1 MSIKIAVVLQQGDRS
16 TRKPWRF
23 NPSDISTYRLSD
35 VEEDILKLFP
45 DVAKRDSRL
54 TFQYKD
60 SLIGDIQVESDRDL
74 QVHEIMRV
82 RISFLL
88 N

>member
-1 MSIKIAVVLQQGDRS
+1 MSIKIVVVLQQGDKS

-23 NPSDISTYRLSD
+23 NSSDISTYRLAD

-60 SLIGDIQVESDRDL
+60 SLIGDIELESDRDL
-74 QVHEIMRV
+74 QVHEIIW
-82 RISFLL
+82 ISLLL